1 MTVTFYTSENY
12 TSYRVEG
19 EHEVVARKIIDSK
32 LSFRPNGYFFSPKF
46 KQGVWDGYIRL
57 DSHEGFPTGLLPSIT
72 RELEAEGVE
81 YQLED
86 SIIPVGLP
94 ELPDKIQLYH
104 EKLPNNE
111 LYLRDYQYDAVVK
124 TLEKRRGIVHAATNA
139 GKCLTKD
146 TNILTTNGYKT
157 IEQIFSENGTPV
169 ENKEDVVE
177 AKDVMLVN
185 RYGEAERATH
195 LTFNG
200 EREVTRVQADD
211 GTVIRATSNHPLLII
226 DENAELEWREVGNL
240 KVGDYLV
247 QRLGE
252 GACSTPA
259 SYAERLEAYCLGMLI
274 ADGYLNMDYKVGFT
288 NDEPVLHD
296 LMREFYKTLS
306 DKEPGFRHRHEGR
319 DSASLSLH
327 SKKATKLFH
336 DRYKIP
342 YSTSV
347 GKEVPEMIMNGSR
360 ELQAEFL
367 SGYLEC
373 ECDISRN
380 RGNLCVGS
388 VSYKLIHQV
397 KLLLN
402 NFGIYCK
409 VSKRPEPKK
418 STHNQSYRITVARGE
433 FVKLSEVITFRTDYR
448 QRSLSEAL
456 ANYEAKQHKRQ
467 PKEQIPFCK
476 PVLNAWRDS
485 YPGPPTGFRKAT
497 GVWADR
503 PVHKKKVR
511 DFLSEYPLGNVELR
525 EKLTLLSA
533 DNLRFIEIVQIESD
547 GVEETFDVHLPETHS
562 FIANGIV
569 NHNTEIACGIMK
581 YVAPTLISDMDE
593 NIIFF
598 THSIEIATQSKKR
611 IEERLQRKV
620 GFVGKGEWDVQEI
633 TVVLIPTISRH
644 LKPPSKS
651 KITYTKEMKSIK
663 TVVDLASGAILKRD
677 DSNLKTM
684 QTISEVL
691 NSVDSEANFDAK
703 AVEIATQIATESQT
717 SLEVYERVKELK
729 EALKEYERAKLGKSL
744 EKHEAV
750 MSLLEN
756 CRCFIADEAHHSSS
770 TTWYDT
776 FMLMENAEFRI
787 GLTGTVDEKDDP
799 VNLAKLRGATGETI
813 IEISNDFL
821 IRKGYSAKPTIYL
834 ETIDKPENMVAHN
847 YQDAY
852 ATGIVDN
859 VYRNEV
865 IARRVKDRV
874 RSEKSCLVIVNQT
887 KHGEYLEKRLKE
899 LDVDC
904 EFIHGSRSNEDRQ
917 SALDNLADGTLS
929 VLIAT
934 TILDEGV
941 DVSGINCVWMAGGG
955 KSYKKVLQRVG
966 RGLRKKEDG
975 SGLEVYD
982 FLDYTNNYLTR
993 HTLDRYDY
1001 YRDEKFEIVKTDRI
1015 M

>member
-72 RELEAEGVE
+72 RELEAEGIE

-200 EREVTRVQADD
+200 IRKVTEVVTANGKRL
-211 GTVIRATSNHPLLII
+211 RATSNHPLLVYTKNSKG
-226 DENAELEWREVGNL
+226 DAETAWKTVENLEIGDTLVTRTEKGNQGSELV
-240 KVGDYLV
+240 
-247 QRLGE
+247 
-252 GACSTPA
+252 
-259 SYAERLEAYCLGMLI
+259 
-274 ADGYLNMDYKVGFT
+274 
-288 NDEPVLHD
+288 
-296 LMREFYKTLS
+296 
-306 DKEPGFRHRHEGR
+306 
-319 DSASLSLH
+319 
-327 SKKATKLFH
+327 
-336 DRYKIP
+336 
-342 YSTSV
+342 
-347 GKEVPEMIMNGSR
+347 
-360 ELQAEFL
+360 
-367 SGYLEC
+367 
-373 ECDISRN
+373 
-380 RGNLCVGS
+380 
-388 VSYKLIHQV
+388 
-397 KLLLN
+397 
-402 NFGIYCK
+402 
-409 VSKRPEPKK
+409 
-418 STHNQSYRITVARGE
+418 
-433 FVKLSEVITFRTDYR
+433 
-448 QRSLSEAL
+448 
-456 ANYEAKQHKRQ
+456 
-467 PKEQIPFCK
+467 
-476 PVLNAWRDS
+476 
-485 YPGPPTGFRKAT
+485 
-497 GVWADR
+497 
-503 PVHKKKVR
+503 
-511 DFLSEYPLGNVELR
+511 VELNYAG
-525 EKLTLLSA
+525 K
-533 DNLRFIEIVQIESD
+533 
-547 GVEETFDVHLPETHS
+547 EETFDVHLPETHS

-581 YVAPTLISDMDE
+581 YVEPTLISDMDE

-633 TVVLIPTISRH
+633 TVVMIPTISRH

-852 ATGIVDN
+852 AIGIVDN
-859 VYRNEV
+859 EYRNEV

-874 RSEKSCLVIVNQT
+874 RSEKACLVIVNQT

>member
-124 TLEKRRGIVHAATNA
+124 TLEQRRGIVHAATNA
-139 GKCLTKD
+139 GK
-146 TNILTTNGYKT
+146 
-157 IEQIFSENGTPV
+157 
-169 ENKEDVVE
+169 
-177 AKDVMLVN
+177 
-185 RYGEAERATH
+185 
-195 LTFNG
+195 
-200 EREVTRVQADD
+200 
-211 GTVIRATSNHPLLII
+211 
-226 DENAELEWREVGNL
+226 
-240 KVGDYLV
+240 
-247 QRLGE
+247 
-252 GACSTPA
+252 
-259 SYAERLEAYCLGMLI
+259 
-274 ADGYLNMDYKVGFT
+274 
-288 NDEPVLHD
+288 
-296 LMREFYKTLS
+296 
-306 DKEPGFRHRHEGR
+306 
-319 DSASLSLH
+319 
-327 SKKATKLFH
+327 
-336 DRYKIP
+336 
-342 YSTSV
+342 
-347 GKEVPEMIMNGSR
+347 
-360 ELQAEFL
+360 
-367 SGYLEC
+367 
-373 ECDISRN
+373 
-380 RGNLCVGS
+380 
-388 VSYKLIHQV
+388 
-397 KLLLN
+397 
-402 NFGIYCK
+402 
-409 VSKRPEPKK
+409 
-418 STHNQSYRITVARGE
+418 
-433 FVKLSEVITFRTDYR
+433 
-448 QRSLSEAL
+448 
-456 ANYEAKQHKRQ
+456 
-467 PKEQIPFCK
+467 
-476 PVLNAWRDS
+476 
-485 YPGPPTGFRKAT
+485 
-497 GVWADR
+497 
-503 PVHKKKVR
+503 
-511 DFLSEYPLGNVELR
+511 
-525 EKLTLLSA
+525 
-533 DNLRFIEIVQIESD
+533 
-547 GVEETFDVHLPETHS
+547 
-562 FIANGIV
+562 
-569 NHNTEIACGIMK
+569 TEIACGIMK
-581 YVAPTLISDMDE
+581 YVVPTLISDMDE

-633 TVVLIPTISRH
+633 TVVMIPTISRH

-776 FMLMENAEFRI
+776 FMLMDNAEFRI

>member
-72 RELEAEGVE
+72 RELEAEGIE

-139 GKCLTKD
+139 GK
-146 TNILTTNGYKT
+146 
-157 IEQIFSENGTPV
+157 
-169 ENKEDVVE
+169 
-177 AKDVMLVN
+177 
-185 RYGEAERATH
+185 
-195 LTFNG
+195 
-200 EREVTRVQADD
+200 
-211 GTVIRATSNHPLLII
+211 
-226 DENAELEWREVGNL
+226 
-240 KVGDYLV
+240 
-247 QRLGE
+247 
-252 GACSTPA
+252 
-259 SYAERLEAYCLGMLI
+259 
-274 ADGYLNMDYKVGFT
+274 
-288 NDEPVLHD
+288 
-296 LMREFYKTLS
+296 
-306 DKEPGFRHRHEGR
+306 
-319 DSASLSLH
+319 
-327 SKKATKLFH
+327 
-336 DRYKIP
+336 
-342 YSTSV
+342 
-347 GKEVPEMIMNGSR
+347 
-360 ELQAEFL
+360 
-367 SGYLEC
+367 
-373 ECDISRN
+373 
-380 RGNLCVGS
+380 
-388 VSYKLIHQV
+388 
-397 KLLLN
+397 
-402 NFGIYCK
+402 
-409 VSKRPEPKK
+409 
-418 STHNQSYRITVARGE
+418 
-433 FVKLSEVITFRTDYR
+433 
-448 QRSLSEAL
+448 
-456 ANYEAKQHKRQ
+456 
-467 PKEQIPFCK
+467 
-476 PVLNAWRDS
+476 
-485 YPGPPTGFRKAT
+485 
-497 GVWADR
+497 
-503 PVHKKKVR
+503 
-511 DFLSEYPLGNVELR
+511 
-525 EKLTLLSA
+525 
-533 DNLRFIEIVQIESD
+533 
-547 GVEETFDVHLPETHS
+547 
-562 FIANGIV
+562 
-569 NHNTEIACGIMK
+569 TEIACGIMK

-633 TVVLIPTISRH
+633 TVVMIPTISRH

-852 ATGIVDN
+852 AIGIVDN
-859 VYRNEV
+859 EYRNEV

-874 RSEKSCLVIVNQT
+874 RSEKACLVIVNQT

>member
-19 EHEVVARKIIDSK
+19 EHEVVARKIIDGK

-57 DSHEGFPTGLLPSIT
+57 DNHEGFPTGLLPSIT
-72 RELEAEGVE
+72 RELEAEGIE

-124 TLEKRRGIVHAATNA
+124 TLEQRRGIVHAATNA
-139 GKCLTKD
+139 GK
-146 TNILTTNGYKT
+146 
-157 IEQIFSENGTPV
+157 
-169 ENKEDVVE
+169 
-177 AKDVMLVN
+177 
-185 RYGEAERATH
+185 
-195 LTFNG
+195 
-200 EREVTRVQADD
+200 
-211 GTVIRATSNHPLLII
+211 
-226 DENAELEWREVGNL
+226 
-240 KVGDYLV
+240 
-247 QRLGE
+247 
-252 GACSTPA
+252 
-259 SYAERLEAYCLGMLI
+259 
-274 ADGYLNMDYKVGFT
+274 
-288 NDEPVLHD
+288 
-296 LMREFYKTLS
+296 
-306 DKEPGFRHRHEGR
+306 
-319 DSASLSLH
+319 
-327 SKKATKLFH
+327 
-336 DRYKIP
+336 
-342 YSTSV
+342 
-347 GKEVPEMIMNGSR
+347 
-360 ELQAEFL
+360 
-367 SGYLEC
+367 
-373 ECDISRN
+373 
-380 RGNLCVGS
+380 
-388 VSYKLIHQV
+388 
-397 KLLLN
+397 
-402 NFGIYCK
+402 
-409 VSKRPEPKK
+409 
-418 STHNQSYRITVARGE
+418 
-433 FVKLSEVITFRTDYR
+433 
-448 QRSLSEAL
+448 
-456 ANYEAKQHKRQ
+456 
-467 PKEQIPFCK
+467 
-476 PVLNAWRDS
+476 
-485 YPGPPTGFRKAT
+485 
-497 GVWADR
+497 
-503 PVHKKKVR
+503 
-511 DFLSEYPLGNVELR
+511 
-525 EKLTLLSA
+525 
-533 DNLRFIEIVQIESD
+533 
-547 GVEETFDVHLPETHS
+547 
-562 FIANGIV
+562 
-569 NHNTEIACGIMK
+569 TEIACGIMK
-581 YVAPTLISDMDE
+581 YVEPTLISDMDE

-620 GFVGKGEWDVQEI
+620 GFVGKGEWDVQDI
-633 TVVLIPTISRH
+633 TVVMIPTISRH
-644 LKPPSKS
+644 LKPPNKS
-651 KITYTKEMKSIK
+651 KITYTKEMKSVK
-663 TVVDLASGAILKRD
+663 TLVDLASGAILKRD
-677 DSNLKTM
+677 DSNLKTI

-691 NSVDSEANFDAK
+691 NSVDNEENFDAK

-729 EALKEYERAKLGKSL
+729 EALKEYERTKLGKSL

-787 GLTGTVDEKDDP
+787 GLTGTVDENDDP

-852 ATGIVDN
+852 AVGIVEN
-859 VYRNEV
+859 MYRNEV

-874 RSEKSCLVIVNQT
+874 RSEKACLVIVNQT

-917 SALDNLADGTLS
+917 SALDSLADGTLS

-993 HTLDRYDY
+993 HTLERYDY
-1001 YRDEKFEIVKTDRI
+1001 YRDEKFEIVKTERI
-1015 M
+1015 I